1 MAETTSVTFRMD
13 AEDKRRADRLF
24 NSLGFNMSTALNMFI
39 KQALRYNGLPFD
51 VSLPDNDDFFYS
63 KANVEHLRHSIAQLE
78 KGQYKVHELIEVGED
93 EQSMD

>member
-13 AEDKRRADRLF
+13 AEDKRRAEQLF

-63 KANVEHLRHSIAQLE
+63 KANVEHLNRSIE
-78 KGQYKVHELIEVGED
+78 QYKTGQFKVHDLIEVEED
-93 EQSMD
+93 E

>member
-13 AEDKRRADRLF
+13 AEDKRRAEQLF

-51 VSLPDNDDFFYS
+51 VSLPDNSDDDFFYS
-63 KANVEHLRHSIAQLE
+63 KSNMEHLRHSIAQLE
-78 KGQYKVHELIEVGED
+78 KGQYKVHELIEVDDD
-93 EQSMD
+93 E